1 MLPCDIEEPWSG
13 MQAGMRK
20 RKAVV
25 TDLEG
30 NWCKEQSWMDTQK
43 GDVQVKERKEARHEG
58 EWGCLFLFYVSP
70 NGLLISL
77 LVESEGASISFLS
90 SLLLILTCYVSSSL
104 PWVRWQLWLARWG
117 SGSSVVV
124 GKLSFGW
131 LVGAAT
137 CYAFLDPSHVSER
150 GDMWKQEMSFSWM
163 SPSQCWSFLQNIV
176 DRMACP
182 LSDCMTPVRGLREH
196 TSSRD
201 IQFHCCPSVVD
212 RKFFIETKSIF
223 CHSLL
228 SVLFLSP
235 ISHMKLIWSFCIL
248 LSWLLE
254 KRSQENLD
262 SMRNLPVIPFIWN
275 DKALIKTSDYRP

>member
-1 MLPCDIEEPWSG
+1 MGFWYVVSKNYCFSPLAVNFGPPVMPSWTLPMWVREETCGS
-13 MQAGMRK
+13 RK
-20 RKAVV
+20 
-25 TDLEG
+25 
-30 NWCKEQSWMDTQK
+30 C
-43 GDVQVKERKEARHEG
+43 H
-58 EWGCLFLFYVSP
+58 
-70 NGLLISL
+70 
-77 LVESEGASISFLS
+77 LVEWVPPSVE
-90 SLLLILTCYVSSSL
+90 VSS
-104 PWVRWQLWLARWG
+104 RTLWT
-117 SGSSVVV
+117 
-124 GKLSFGW
+124 GW
-131 LVGAAT
+131 RV
-137 CYAFLDPSHVSER
+137 C
-150 GDMWKQEMSFSWM
+150 
-163 SPSQCWSFLQNIV
+163 
-176 DRMACP
+176 
-182 LSDCMTPVRGLREH
+182 SDCMTPVRGLREH